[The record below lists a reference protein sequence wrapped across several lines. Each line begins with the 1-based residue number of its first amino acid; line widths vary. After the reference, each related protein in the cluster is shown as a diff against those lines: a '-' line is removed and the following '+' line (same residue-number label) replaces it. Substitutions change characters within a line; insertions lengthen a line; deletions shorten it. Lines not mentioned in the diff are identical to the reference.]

1 MQQSFLTTLFFNEAY
16 AYVNNLTGKYY
27 SYLTI
32 KVFVNKLQ
40 RVVKNLELTLGN
52 IYIHEQI
59 HKKVYQNLIIKK
71 SCDNDNLSFQR

>member
-1 MQQSFLTTLFFNEAY
+1 MRQNFLIMLFFNEAY

-52 IYIHEQI
+52 IYIHE
-59 HKKVYQNLIIKK
+59 
-71 SCDNDNLSFQR
+71 